1 MRIVYSIIIGILF
14 STTALAR
21 GYESMTSVVEFNHVQ
36 DYEVTLLEGTSVTL
50 SYHGNSSEDAAHTIR
65 TIARASEIFSAYATE
80 NKIEGS
86 QCKSYDRVNIYEL
99 RRDDLN
105 DRLLMSFVRW
115 ASWNNSNIAGLYDSM
130 VSPPGEAGLFLSRS
144 ISSRSYKEMIIA
156 HETSHMIQ
164 DIFCI
169 APNNPTM
176 QESMAMKFEM
186 YFSRR

>member
-14 STTALAR
+14 SSAAAAQ
-21 GYESMTSVVEFNHVQ
+21 GYESMTSVINFNHVQ
-36 DYEVTLLEGTSVTL
+36 NYEVTLLEGTSVTL
-50 SYHGNSSEDAAHTIR
+50 SYHGSSSEDAAHTIR
-65 TIARASEIFSAYATE
+65 TIARASEIFSDYAAE
-80 NKIEGS
+80 NNIEGS
-86 QCKSYDRVNIYEL
+86 QCKSYDRINVYEL

-105 DRLLMSFVRW
+105 DRSLMSFVRW
-115 ASWNNSNIAGLYDSM
+115 SYWNNENIAGLYDSM

-144 ISSRSYKEMIIA
+144 ISTRSYKEMIIA

-169 APNNPTM
+169 ARNDPGL